1 VFGYGAQV
9 PEVAARTHVGHV
21 RDGNEDAY
29 AVSEHAWVVADGLGG
44 HHGGEVASE
53 LAAQAALEA
62 LTRTGNAVE
71 AFAAASAA
79 VTGGAQGDPSLA
91 RMGTTLVSATLAD
104 DGTVTVAGVG
114 DSRVYWLDGQ
124 GLQQVTVD
132 DNEAEHLAT
141 LGAITREQ
149 ARTHPGQFI
158 LTRCLLAGESDPP
171 RPETTSLSGHGR
183 LLLCTDGL
191 TSEVD
196 DVDVAR
202 LLATGT
208 VDEAADAL
216 VTAALD
222 GGGSDNVTVVVV
234 DL

>member
-1 VFGYGAQV
+1 M

-29 AVSEHAWVVADGLGG
+29 AVSDRAWVVADGLGG

-53 LAAQAALEA
+53 LAAQAALDVLA
-62 LTRTGNAVE
+62 RDGDAAD
-71 AFAAASAA
+71 AFTAAAAA
-79 VTGGAQGDPSLA
+79 VNRGAQGDPSLA
-91 RMGTTLVSATLAD
+91 RMGTTLVSAVLGD
-104 DGTVTVAGVG
+104 DGAVTVAGVG

-132 DNEAEHLAT
+132 DNEAEHLAA

-149 ARTHPGQFI
+149 ARTHPGQYV
-158 LTRCLLAGESDPP
+158 LTRCLLAGNAEVPL
-171 RPETTSLSGHGR
+171 PETSTLSGHGR

-191 TSEVD
+191 TSEVED
-196 DVDVAR
+196 ADVAR
-202 LLATGT
+202 LLGTGT

-216 VTAALD
+216 VSAALD